1 MFISNNISLEN
12 LKEFKRIGIGFS
24 GGLDSYVLL
33 HSLLVSLEDTSK
45 LVVIHINHG
54 ISKDSDLWERKCKD
68 IACDLNIPFY
78 TKKLDFKNLNVSEDI
93 LREARY
99 KAFEEWAQEDDLIC
113 TAHHKDDQLETVFFR
128 LMRGTGIEGLK
139 GIPVWRKVSGLSYFR
154 PFLDFSKKELLE
166 YAELNGIKWIEDE
179 SNLDIKFSR
188 NFIRNSVFPLLLKVW
203 PRFGKSLQFLSKEAL
218 HSQSILDE
226 ISENDL
232 ESCRLGASKEL
243 SVLKVNGFSYQ
254 RIRNLLYRWLSEST
268 SVSPSVKQLEEVLN
282 LITRKQD
289 SQDHVILISSKNNNN
304 SHDLRMFRQVLY
316 LLPKEYCTELDQYE
330 ESVWNLENDLLLPT
344 GKIGL
349 KETKGKGLSLIHKSK
364 KITVKGRE
372 GGERCKPFGRDR
384 SQKLKKLLQ
393 ESDISPW
400 LRDRLPL
407 IYVDK
412 ELAAVADL
420 WVCDKFHT
428 HPEEVG
434 ITFSW
439 TDNINK

>member
-12 LKEFKRIGIGFS
+12 LKNFKRIGIGFS
-24 GGLDSYVLL
+24 GGLDSCVLL
-33 HSLLVSLEDTSK
+33 HSLSVSFQDTSK
-45 LVVIHINHG
+45 LVAIHINHG
-54 ISKDSDLWERKCKD
+54 ISKDSDLWEKKCKD

-78 TKKLDFKNLNVSEDI
+78 TKKLNFKDSNVSEDT

-99 KAFEEWAQEDDLIC
+99 KAFEEWAQEGDLIC
-113 TAHHKDDQLETVFFR
+113 TAHHKDDQLETIFFR

-154 PFLDFSKKELLE
+154 PFLDFSKKELFE
-166 YAELNGIKWIEDE
+166 YAVLNNIKWTEDK
-179 SNLDIKFSR
+179 SNLDVKFSR
-188 NFIRNSVFPLLLKVW
+188 NFIRNSVFPLLLKFW
-203 PRFGKSLQFLSKEAL
+203 PGFGKSLQFLSKEAL

-226 ISENDL
+226 ISKNDL
-232 ESCRLGASKEL
+232 ESCRLGSSEEL
-243 SVLKVNGFSYQ
+243 SVQKVNSFSYQ
-254 RIRNLLYRWLSEST
+254 RIRNLLYRWLSES
-268 SVSPSVKQLEEVLN
+268 SSGSLSVKQMEEIIN
-282 LITRKQD
+282 LISQKQE
-289 SQDHVILISSKNNNN
+289 SSDHVILISSKDNNN
-304 SHDLRMFRQVLY
+304 SHDLRMFKRVLY
-316 LLPKEYCTELDQYE
+316 LLPKEYCTLLNQYE
-330 ESVWNLENDLLLPT
+330 ESEWNLENDLLLPT
-344 GKIGL
+344 GRIGF

-364 KITVKGRE
+364 KITVRGRE
-372 GGERCKPFGRDR
+372 GGERCKPFGRNR

-393 ESDISPW
+393 ESDTSPW

>member
-1 MFISNNISLEN
+1 M
-12 LKEFKRIGIGFS
+12 
-24 GGLDSYVLL
+24 
-33 HSLLVSLEDTSK
+33 
-45 LVVIHINHG
+45 
-54 ISKDSDLWERKCKD
+54 
-68 IACDLNIPFY
+68 
-78 TKKLDFKNLNVSEDI
+78 
-93 LREARY
+93 
-99 KAFEEWAQEDDLIC
+99 
-113 TAHHKDDQLETVFFR
+113 
-128 LMRGTGIEGLK
+128 
-139 GIPVWRKVSGLSYFR
+139 
-154 PFLDFSKKELLE
+154 
-166 YAELNGIKWIEDE
+166 
-179 SNLDIKFSR
+179 
-188 NFIRNSVFPLLLKVW
+188 
-203 PRFGKSLQFLSKEAL
+203 
-218 HSQSILDE
+218 
-226 ISENDL
+226 
-232 ESCRLGASKEL
+232 
-243 SVLKVNGFSYQ
+243 
-254 RIRNLLYRWLSEST
+254 
-268 SVSPSVKQLEEVLN
+268 SPSVKQLEEVIN

-407 IYVDK
+407 IYVEE

>member
-1 MFISNNISLEN
+1 MFISNNIPTEN
-12 LKEFKRIGIGFS
+12 LKKFNRVGVGFS

-33 HSLLVSLEDTSK
+33 HSLSASLQDKSK
-45 LVVIHINHG
+45 LVAIHINHG
-54 ISKDSDLWERKCKD
+54 ISRDSNLWEKKCKD
-68 IACDLNIPFY
+68 IAHDLGIAFY
-78 TKKLDFKNLNVSEDI
+78 TTKLDLQDSNKSEDS

-99 KAFEEWAQEDDLIC
+99 NAFQEWAQEGDLIC
-113 TAHHKDDQLETVFFR
+113 TAHHKDDQLETIFFR

-139 GIPVWRKVSGLSYFR
+139 GIPVWRKSSGLVYFR

-166 YAELNGIKWIEDE
+166 YALLNNIKWIEDE
-179 SNLDIKFSR
+179 SNVDLKFSR
-188 NFIRNSVFPLLLKVW
+188 NFIRNSVFPLLLKFW
-203 PRFGKSLQFLSKEAL
+203 PGFGKSLQFLSKEAFY
-218 HSQSILDE
+218 SQSILDE
-226 ISENDL
+226 ISMNDL
-232 ESCRLGASKEL
+232 ESCRLGSSEEL
-243 SVLKVNGFSYQ
+243 SVLKVSNFSYQ
-254 RIRNLLYRWLSEST
+254 RIRNLLYRWLLES
-268 SVSPSVKQLEEVLN
+268 SSIRLSVKQAEEVIN
-282 LITRKQD
+282 LIIQKKD
-289 SQDHVILISSKNNNN
+289 SLDHIILISSKDHNN
-304 SHDLRMFRQVLY
+304 SHDLRMFRRVLY
-316 LLPKEYCTELDQYE
+316 LLPREYCTVLDQYK
-330 ESVWNLENDLLLPT
+330 ESEWNLKNDLLLPT
-344 GKIGL
+344 GKIGF
-349 KETKGKGLSLIHKSK
+349 KETKGKGLSLIHRGK

-393 ESDISPW
+393 ESDVSPW

-428 HPEEVG
+428 QPEEVG

>member
-1 MFISNNISLEN
+1 MFISNNVSLEN
-12 LKEFKRIGIGFS
+12 LKNFKRIGIGFS
-24 GGLDSYVLL
+24 GGLDSCVLL
-33 HSLLVSLEDTSK
+33 HSLSSSLKDRSN
-45 LVVIHINHG
+45 LFAIHINHG
-54 ISKDSDLWERKCKD
+54 INKDSDLWEKKCKD
-68 IACDLNIPFY
+68 IARDLNMPFY
-78 TKKLDFKNLNVSEDI
+78 TKKLNLKDSKISEGS

-99 KAFEEWAQEDDLIC
+99 KAFEEWAQEGDLIC
-113 TAHHKDDQLETVFFR
+113 TAHHKDDQLETIFFR

-139 GIPVWRKVSGLSYFR
+139 GIPAWRKSSDLAYYR
-154 PFLDFSKKELLE
+154 PFLDFSKKELME
-166 YAELNGIKWIEDE
+166 YALLNNIKWIEDE

-188 NFIRNSVFPLLLKVW
+188 NFIRNSVFPLLLNFW
-203 PRFGKSLQFLSKEAL
+203 PEFSKSLQFLSKEAL

-226 ISENDL
+226 ISKNDL
-232 ESCRLGASKEL
+232 ESCRLGSSKEL
-243 SVLKVNGFSYQ
+243 SVLKINSFSYP
-254 RIRNLLYRWLSEST
+254 RIRNLLYRWLLEST
-268 SVSPSVKQLEEVLN
+268 SASPSVKQVEEIIN
-282 LITRKQD
+282 LINQKQE
-289 SQDHVILISSKNNNN
+289 SLDHVILISSKDKNN

-316 LLPKEYCTELDQYE
+316 LLPKEYCISLDQHK
-330 ESVWNLENDLLLPT
+330 ESEWNLENDLLLPT
-344 GKIGL
+344 GKIGF
-349 KETKGKGLSLIHKSK
+349 KETKGRGLSLIHKSK

-428 HPEEVG
+428 HPEETG

-439 TDNINK
+439 TDNINE